1 MNRRNNKVVFKH
13 DHDEKIDVPQEPPMM
28 PELAPAPASAP
39 APAHAPSPDVAP
51 KTKRVVKPKGERK
64 TNTWV
69 SHVKQVASEKGL
81 TYKQA
86 MAIARES
93 YKR

>member
-1 MNRRNNKVVFKH
+1 MNRRNNKVVFKQ
-13 DHDEKIDVPQEPPMM
+13 DHDEKIEVPQEPPMM
-28 PELAPAPASAP
+28 PELAPAPAP
-39 APAHAPSPDVAP
+39 APTPVPSPEVAP

-64 TNTWV
+64 ANAWV

-86 MAIARES
+86 MAIAKES